1 MRRVDVLDVVKYKK
15 KYLNII
21 RFFGNDKLQFMRN
34 ELLIQLRDEI
44 DFNFAYIINNDSDSD
59 LVQLYDDIN
68 KKIEFVTV

>member
-21 RFFGNDKLQFMRN
+21 RLFDNDKLQFMRN
-34 ELLIQLRDEI
+34 KLLIQLRDEI
-44 DFNFAYIINNDSDSD
+44 DFNFSYIINNDSDPD

>member
-21 RFFGNDKLQFMRN
+21 RLFDNDKLQFMRN
-34 ELLIQLRDEI
+34 KLLIQLRDEI
-44 DFNFAYIINNDSDSD
+44 DFNFSYIINNDSDPD
-59 LVQLYDDIN
+59 LMQLYDDIN